1 MTRAAVLPEGPTM
14 LESGVPNYE
23 VINVT
28 GVLAPAGTPADI
40 LEKLNAAT
48 LKVLSQPAVRERF
61 ATIGLDA
68 RGSTPGEFAAF
79 IKEDF
84 ARWSKVVKEANIK
97 VELRLRHTTHETR
110 DTRHGTNPW

>member
-1 MTRAAVLPEGPTM
+1 MTRAAVLREGPTM

-61 ATIGLDA
+61 ATIGLDGGAA
-68 RGSTPGEFAAF
+68 RQASSPRSSRKTLRGGP
-79 IKEDF
+79 
-84 ARWSKVVKEANIK
+84 RW
-97 VELRLRHTTHETR
+97 
-110 DTRHGTNPW
+110 

>member
-1 MTRAAVLPEGPTM
+1 MTRAAVLPEVPTM
-14 LESGVPNYE
+14 IESDVPNYK

-28 GVLAPAGTPADI
+28 EVLAPAGTPADI

-84 ARWSKVVKEANIK
+84 ARWTKVVKEANIK
-97 VELRLRHTTHETR
+97 VE
-110 DTRHGTNPW
+110 

>member
-28 GVLAPAGTPADI
+28 GVLAPAGAPADI

-61 ATIGLDA
+61 AKTGA
-68 RGSTPGEFAAF
+68 RLLGNTPEEFAQQIRQDRKMWGEVIQSAG
-79 IKEDF
+79 IKAE
-84 ARWSKVVKEANIK
+84 
-97 VELRLRHTTHETR
+97 
-110 DTRHGTNPW
+110 